1 MEIDS
6 NLRHHSRNFTLS
18 PETTDYDS
26 NCGDLDSLSN
36 DLNLQVDYG
45 KLLTSMPVLEDG
57 LSSGHASDTEN
68 NITSTTTTTT
78 VINNMDSEP
87 IKFMENGASTDN
99 SNCVG
104 NNDDL
109 QEDPN
114 DELLREIQKLRDL
127 EHNPYQ
133 QVYSAGKFFVFTS
146 NLLSALIFH
155 EATREILFVYNF
167 YFCIYK
173 YLHSIVLY
181 IDLYSRFL

>member
-1 MEIDS
+1 MDS

-68 NITSTTTTTT
+68 NITVATTTTTIT
-78 VINNMDSEP
+78 NNNLESEP
-87 IKFMENGASTDN
+87 SKFIENGANTTDN
-99 SNCVG
+99 SNCVA

-109 QEDPN
+109 QEDVN
-114 DELLREIQKLRDL
+114 EELLREIQKLRDL

-133 QVYSAGKFFVFTS
+133 QVYSAGEFVF
-146 NLLSALIFH
+146 F
-155 EATREILFVYNF
+155 FF
-167 YFCIYK
+167 F
-173 YLHSIVLY
+173 
-181 IDLYSRFL
+181 F

>member
-1 MEIDS
+1 MYIDSNSRSSCAGDLIEEVDIDS

-68 NITSTTTTTT
+68 NITTSAATMTT
-78 VINNMDSEP
+78 VTNNSNNKMMINENESMK
-87 IKFMENGASTDN
+87 IIENGANTDN
-99 SNCVG
+99 SNFAAS
-104 NNDDL
+104 NDEL
-109 QEDPN
+109 QEDVN
-114 DELLREIQKLRDL
+114 EEILREIQKLRDL

-133 QVYSAGKFFVFTS
+133 QVYSAGELFF
-146 NLLSALIFH
+146 
-155 EATREILFVYNF
+155 Y
-167 YFCIYK
+167 
-173 YLHSIVLY
+173 
-181 IDLYSRFL
+181 